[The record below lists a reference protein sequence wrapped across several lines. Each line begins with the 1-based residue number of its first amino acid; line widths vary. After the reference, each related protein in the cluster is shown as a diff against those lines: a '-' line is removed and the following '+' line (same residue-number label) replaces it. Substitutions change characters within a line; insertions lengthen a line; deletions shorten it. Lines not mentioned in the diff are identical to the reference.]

1 MSTIQET
8 RNIIPVFSGLY
19 EKVSPLAEPLI
30 RVAAGAF
37 LMPHGAQKLFGAFD
51 GGGLNGT
58 AQFFGSIGIEPA
70 VFMALLVGTV
80 EFFGGL
86 ALAIGFITRPAAISI
101 VILMG
106 VAASQIHSGA
116 GFFWTNGGFEY
127 PLFWGLVALAFVLRG
142 GGNYSLDRKIG
153 YEF

>member
-1 MSTIQET
+1 
-8 RNIIPVFSGLY
+8 
-19 EKVSPLAEPLI
+19 
-30 RVAAGAF
+30 
-37 LMPHGAQKLFGAFD
+37 MPHGAQKLFGAFD

-106 VAASQIHSGA
+106 VAASQIHWGA